1 MLKDEVNENKW
12 LLNLRLQSYKKKGK
26 IAPHP
31 PQKVAQKKKISIF
44 FEKTAHLFCEIREND

>member
-1 MLKDEVNENKW
+1 MLKDEVNENKS

-44 FEKTAHLFCEIREND
+44 F